1 MRLWNAL
8 QQNKLTEG
16 DMNNYKTVSFCLCLM
31 LLFSACTTV
40 HFDKPIGA
48 FQKSVDESIG
58 VIGKYYQDLNSYE
71 RRLYLEGAFLD
82 PTQEILF
89 IDAQGKPTP
98 LSGRIFSAKSI
109 KARMDS
115 LSLVSMYAKRLADL
129 AGSTTPAKFSENT
142 KVLGDN
148 LTKLSDTFESL
159 TGSDSTASAYI
170 GPVSSLVGL
179 VGQIYLE
186 QRRDAALT
194 KAITEGD
201 PVVSKILDLLES
213 DLVNVIDPLIK
224 TGEKE
229 HLAEL
234 VTYYNDNRKKM
245 SQSERRQIIDN
256 INAAAEQ
263 YSTALIFNPSSLV
276 SGMIQA
282 HQALIKYAKSS
293 KKPND
298 FAELVSVLEVF
309 TAHVDTV
316 AGAIQEFQNK

>member
-1 MRLWNAL
+1 
-8 QQNKLTEG
+8 
-16 DMNNYKTVSFCLCLM
+16 
-31 LLFSACTTV
+31 
-40 HFDKPIGA
+40 
-48 FQKSVDESIG
+48 
-58 VIGKYYQDLNSYE
+58 
-71 RRLYLEGAFLD
+71 
-82 PTQEILF
+82 
-89 IDAQGKPTP
+89 
-98 LSGRIFSAKSI
+98 
-109 KARMDS
+109 
-115 LSLVSMYAKRLADL
+115 
-129 AGSTTPAKFSENT
+129 
-142 KVLGDN
+142 
-148 LTKLSDTFESL
+148 
-159 TGSDSTASAYI
+159 
-170 GPVSSLVGL
+170 
-179 VGQIYLE
+179 LE